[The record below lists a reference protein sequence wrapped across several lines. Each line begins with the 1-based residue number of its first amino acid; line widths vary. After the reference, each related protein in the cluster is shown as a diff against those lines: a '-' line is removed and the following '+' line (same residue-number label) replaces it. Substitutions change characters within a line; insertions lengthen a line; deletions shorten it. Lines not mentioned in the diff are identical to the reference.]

1 MTDQILSDATG
12 NRFADRY
19 LIQKQL
25 GKRGGRETLLAK
37 DIQTEELVIIKLLQ
51 FGLDFQWEQLK
62 LFEREAQTLQNINHS
77 AIPKYLDYFE
87 INLPEYQGFA
97 LVQTYIQA
105 QSLAEQLNK
114 GRTFTEAEIK
124 QLAEQ
129 ILKILIYLH
138 SQNPPITHR
147 DIKPSNILLTN
158 RSGNH
163 VGDVYLIDFGSV
175 QNVAAKQ
182 EGTITIVGTY
192 GYMPPEQ
199 FGDRCVTASDLY
211 SLGATLINL
220 VTRIEPADLPQ
231 QEGRIQF
238 ERVVNLSIQLKAWLK
253 RMIEPSLD
261 KRFSSAQ
268 VALDNLINLS
278 QSESNDLNVVEL
290 SDRQKFYV
298 HKSVNKL
305 EIIIEP
311 KTTNLSLLDFT
322 IIIIVF
328 LVFVVLEPGALAALI
343 IFMGIICISSV
354 YYIQDNLLPLFVK
367 KKLIIEKQKIALT
380 YQVFKFKYDIIPPTS
395 NSFIYK
401 LDKLETDR
409 FENIVL
415 NKIIIWA
422 GRNKNELKK
431 YEIKG
436 LNEAESNLLSKE
448 LSDWLQLPI
457 EQRSPLL
464 RV

>member
-1 MTDQILSDATG
+1 
-12 NRFADRY
+12 
-19 LIQKQL
+19 
-25 GKRGGRETLLAK
+25 
-37 DIQTEELVIIKLLQ
+37 
-51 FGLDFQWEQLK
+51 
-62 LFEREAQTLQNINHS
+62 
-77 AIPKYLDYFE
+77 
-87 INLPEYQGFA
+87 
-97 LVQTYIQA
+97 
-105 QSLAEQLNK
+105 
-114 GRTFTEAEIK
+114 
-124 QLAEQ
+124 
-129 ILKILIYLH
+129 
-138 SQNPPITHR
+138 
-147 DIKPSNILLTN
+147 
-158 RSGNH
+158 
-163 VGDVYLIDFGSV
+163 
-175 QNVAAKQ
+175 
-182 EGTITIVGTY
+182 
-192 GYMPPEQ
+192 MPPEQ

>member
-1 MTDQILSDATG
+1 MKEEILC
-12 NRFADRY
+12 NRY

-37 DIQTEELVIIKLLQ
+37 DIQTEELVVVKLLQ

-62 LFEREAQTLQNINHS
+62 LFEREAQTLQNINHP

-87 INLPEYQGFA
+87 INSPEYQGFA

-105 QSLAEQLNK
+105 QSLAEQLDK

-138 SQNPPITHR
+138 SQNPPIIHR
-147 DIKPSNILLTN
+147 DLKPSNILLTN

-163 VGDVYLIDFGSV
+163 IGDVYLIDFGSV

-199 FGDRCVTASDLY
+199 FGDRCILASDLY

-238 ERVVNLSIQLKAWLK
+238 ERVVNLSIQLKDWLK

-290 SDRQKFYV
+290 SDRQKFYLQ
-298 HKSVNKL
+298 KSVNRL

-311 KTTNLSLLDFT
+311 KTTKLSLLDF
-322 IIIIVF
+322 IIIVIGF
-328 LVFVVLEPGALAALI
+328 LVFVVLEPGALAVLI
-343 IFMGIICISSV
+343 IFVGIICISSV
-354 YYIQDNLLPLFVK
+354 YYIQDNILPLFVK

-436 LNEAESNLLSKE
+436 LNEAELNWLSRE

-457 EQRSPLL
+457 HHNDE
-464 RV
+464 